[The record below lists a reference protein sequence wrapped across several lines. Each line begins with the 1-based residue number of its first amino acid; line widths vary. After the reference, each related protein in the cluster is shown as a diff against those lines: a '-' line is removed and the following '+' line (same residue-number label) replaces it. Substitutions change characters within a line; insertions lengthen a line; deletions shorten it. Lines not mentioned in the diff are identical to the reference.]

1 MKKSSVTIATVS
13 VIVCMV
19 LIVAVGIAA
28 PWLVSWF
35 VRLRGLSKTVGRI
48 IFTAYY
54 SCGVLAE
61 FALFWL
67 FKLLRNIKMDKMFDG
82 VNPYYM
88 FYISNSCLS
97 IALSTFVF
105 GFWYPPFFFVAAAML
120 FLFLIVRV
128 VRLCFIAATEMK
140 EENDLT
146 I

>member
-1 MKKSSVTIATVS
+1 MKKSSVTIATVF
-13 VIVCMV
+13 VIACMV
-19 LIVAVGIAA
+19 LIIAVGITA

-35 VRLRGLSKTVGRI
+35 ARLRGLSKTVERI
-48 IFTAYY
+48 IFCAYY
-54 SCGVLAE
+54 TCAVMAE
-61 FALFWL
+61 LALFWL
-67 FKLLRNIKMDKMFDG
+67 YRLLRNIKKDKMFDR

-88 FYISNSCLS
+88 FYISNECLS
-97 IALSTFVF
+97 IALCTFVF
-105 GFWYPPFFFVAAAML
+105 GFWYPPFFFVTAAML